1 MEHVHAAWEDMRME
15 QLLQHLRNLGFTEM
29 EAKVMVE
36 LAGRGPS
43 SGYEVAKRLGVSRS
57 NVYTTLQRL
66 SQQGFLHS
74 SQGEPVRYSML
85 KIEELTHMISGQMRE
100 SLSFVE
106 SQMPRNVTDQPLFY
120 SVEGDEKILA
130 ALTHELERAERE
142 IVIDVCH
149 EEAALLRSELE
160 RAESRGVKL
169 LWSTDGG
176 ETSLSR
182 HMLWPGWDSSSTEPS
197 ESTGRKFS
205 FVIDRTWCM
214 LGTRGEN
221 CSSVA
226 MVTVHPVMTE
236 LLLSHFTQE
245 MVLYEVEN
253 DIGHELTERYGSH
266 YELIYNKYVGMDSTT
281 ENNDKSSND
290 KDSVVQDT
298 VEAEAIE

>member
-1 MEHVHAAWEDMRME
+1 MASEVEHVHAAWEDRRME

-36 LAGRGPS
+36 LAGSGPS

-74 SQGEPVRYSML
+74 QGEPVRYSML
-85 KIEELTHMISGQMRE
+85 KTEELTHMISGQMRE

-106 SQMPRNVTDQPLFY
+106 SQMPRSESDHPPFY
-120 SVEGDEKILA
+120 SVEGDDKVLETLA
-130 ALTHELERAERE
+130 SELERAERE
-142 IVIDVCH
+142 IVIDVWH
-149 EEAALLRSELE
+149 EEAALLRDELE

-182 HMLWPGWDSSSTEPS
+182 HMLWPGWDSSFK
-197 ESTGRKFS
+197 ESSGNEGRKFS
-205 FVIDRTWCM
+205 FVIDRSWCM
-214 LGTRGEN
+214 LGMRGDN
-221 CSSVA
+221 CPTVA

-245 MVLYEVEN
+245 MVLYEMEN
-253 DIGHELTERYGSH
+253 DISNELTERYGPH
-266 YELIYNKYVGMDSTT
+266 YEQIYNKYVGMESMLG
-281 ENNDKSSND
+281 NSD
-290 KDSVVQDT
+290 KDSEEQDSG
-298 VEAEAIE
+298 ELEDDE